1 MEYKSIGFELKD
13 IDKGKRT
20 AQVAHAVYN
29 NIDRTK
35 DISRKGMFSKSWK
48 ESKDQIAFYFNHDDT
63 QAPGKVMEVYET
75 EQKAYTGVWLGNHTL
90 GNDVLTMM
98 DEGVVRW
105 ASFGYIEEKSNQI
118 NVKGEMVRE
127 LKEVQHLETS
137 VLTKFP
143 ANPKAGVET
152 VVKSLVPKIE
162 TKMLS
167 SSEETLIKKIMANDQ
182 DTLETLVGLSSELL
196 VTDDL
201 YTWIMWQI
209 SRRADMIGDLRC
221 QMRYNSQEVIAL
233 KSHITTM
240 ENFCR
245 NTKASD
251 DSIKIVLKQ
260 IEDDKQ
266 LLSKYD
272 TASTPLITE
281 PDASKTEQFRRM
293 ALLIKNKL

>member
-118 NVKGEMVRE
+118 NVKGEAVRE

-143 ANPKAGVET
+143 ANPKAGVES

-167 SSEETLIKKIMANDQ
+167 DSEETLIKKIMANDQ

-209 SRRADMIGDLRC
+209 SRRAEMIGDLRY
-221 QMRYNSQEVIAL
+221 QMRYNSQEVLAL
-233 KSHITTM
+233 KSHIKTM

-251 DSIKIVLKQ
+251 DSIKIILKQ